1 MEQHCTLLQRIK
13 NHLWMKIR
21 SQITILVEIQPQFR
35 PKQSH
40 HIVTGLL
47 PPHVPHLNVDGVLAS
62 RVLGKHFKV
71 LLVRL
76 GKPSDREGVPIREHE
91 LHRGGIGVHL

>member
-1 MEQHCTLLQRIK
+1 MEQHCTLLQRTK

-47 PPHVPHLNVDGVLAS
+47 SPHIPHLNVDGVLAS
-62 RVLGKHFKV
+62 RVLGKHFEV

-76 GKPSDREGVPIREHE
+76 GEPSDREGVPIGEHE
-91 LHRGGIGVHL
+91 LNRGGIGVHL

>member
-47 PPHVPHLNVDGVLAS
+47 PPHVPHLNVDGVLAG
-62 RVLGKHFKV
+62 RVLGKHFEV

-76 GKPSDREGVPIREHE
+76 GEPSDREGVSIGEHE